1 MKMNPRV
8 KLLKEMVSDDL
19 YVIDDAAVADAVLL
33 RSMMR
38 HMLPDVTFR
47 STPRPEPG
55 CAPFA
60 PTAAR
65 SRFA

>member
-1 MKMNPRV
+1 MNPRV

-19 YVIDDAAVADAVLL
+19 YVIDDVAVADAVLR

-47 STPRPEPG
+47 GTPRPEPVVLSFRHHRG
-55 CAPFA
+55 ATSFA
-60 PTAAR
+60 
-65 SRFA
+65 